1 MKRTIRLRESELRHM
16 IAESV
21 RRVLREQGENDWE
34 EYDWEEYEQDPEAI
48 KDYDNDASWSNKE
61 AADFH
66 DKVLS
71 RPSDMPLSDD
81 ESDYYSKLL
90 GRDYKGPHYPN
101 GYKNQLNLGD
111 ETELDSIY
119 GQAEDH
125 LSNDNRDRLGYFYD
139 KAEQERQSQ
148 SGLNERRIRRIVN
161 KTINRMLRK

>member
-1 MKRTIRLRESELRHM
+1 MKRTIRLKESELRNM
-16 IAESV
+16 ISESV
-21 RRVLREQGENDWE
+21 KRVLREQGE
-34 EYDWEEYEQDPEAI
+34 YDWKEYEQDPESV

-71 RPSDMPLSDD
+71 RPSDMPLDDD
-81 ESDYYSKLL
+81 EINYYDKLL
-90 GRDYKGPHYPN
+90 RRDYKGPHYPN

-119 GQAEDH
+119 GNTADH
-125 LSNDNRDRLGYFYD
+125 LSNHNWDRLGYFYD

-148 SGLNERRIRRIVN
+148 SGLNESHIHRIVSE
-161 KTINRMLRK
+161 TINRMLRK